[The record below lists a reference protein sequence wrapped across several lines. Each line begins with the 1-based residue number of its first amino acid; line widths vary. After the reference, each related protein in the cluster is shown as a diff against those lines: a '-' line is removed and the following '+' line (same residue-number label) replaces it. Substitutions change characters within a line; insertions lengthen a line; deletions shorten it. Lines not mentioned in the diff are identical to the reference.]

1 LIAFL
6 AQKHCDVELI
16 AVGIPDAHDLKAA
29 RSASELIDMEL
40 KVIEVE
46 PKDMITE
53 GMEMQKCLNL
63 SSIEIEFMLPFWIA
77 AKNSDNSILMCG
89 QGADELFGGYAR
101 FRAEDAKYDLEKE
114 VSDLVNRLPDR
125 ENKIAKEFGLELA
138 CPYLAESVIV
148 AAEEYSP
155 QERIGKIGK
164 EPLRKAALEMG
175 LPKEI
180 AQRKKKAAQY
190 GSGSQKA
197 IKSLM
202 KHRIELEFQFETPDI
217 ANSVIVATE
226 PENKGW
232 VETNVQGNI
241 LYAVIKAPNLG
252 SLRETTEDFMA
263 CVSVA
268 EKVSK

>member
-1 LIAFL
+1 MIAFL
-6 AQKHCDVELI
+6 AQKYCDVELI

-46 PKDMITE
+46 PKDMIAE

-202 KHRIELEFQFETPDI
+202 KHRIELEVEFETSDI
-217 ANSVIVATE
+217 ANSIIMATE

>member
-1 LIAFL
+1 MIAFL

-63 SSIEIEFMLPFWIA
+63 SSIEVEFMLPFWIA

-101 FRAEDAKYDLEKE
+101 FRTEDAEYDLEKE

-138 CPYLAESVIV
+138 CPYLAESVIE
-148 AAEEYSP
+148 AAEKYSP
-155 QERIGKIGK
+155 QERVGKVGK

-175 LPKEI
+175 LPKVI

-202 KHRIELEFQFETPDI
+202 KHRIELELEFETSDI
-217 ANSVIVATE
+217 ANSIIVATE

-263 CVSVA
+263 FVFVA
-268 EKVSK
+268 EKDSK